1 MTFILTIAVVVTL
14 LLLFLPIFELP
25 IEGTDTTIKIS
36 LIEFWFG
43 EDILGF

>member
-43 EDILGF
+43 EDVLGL